1 MYDRNY
7 YAQVDD
13 AMMKLWK
20 DFGRRLLHVL
30 DGTMRYVLTL
40 PIRTYEYIYDTIS
53 GELTKSVWKQ
63 DSVSKLETEWT
74 HLKRREL

>member
-1 MYDRNY
+1 MYNRNY

-30 DGTMRYVLTL
+30 DGTMRYVLTC
-40 PIRTYEYIYDTIS
+40 RS
-53 GELTKSVWKQ
+53 GHTNTSMTPSPES
-63 DSVSKLETEWT
+63 
-74 HLKRREL
+74 

>member
-1 MYDRNY
+1 MYNRNH

-20 DFGRRLLHVL
+20 DFGRRLLRVL

-40 PIRTYEYIYDTIS
+40 PIRLYEHIYDTMS
-53 GELTKSVWKQ
+53 GELESQ
-63 DSVSKLETEWT
+63 RGSRIRFQN
-74 HLKRREL
+74 LKRDGHI

>member
-40 PIRTYEYIYDTIS
+40 PIRTYLKEFCERS
-53 GELTKSVWKQ
+53 FAKTKNINFEGK
-63 DSVSKLETEWT
+63 
-74 HLKRREL
+74 

>member
-1 MYDRNY
+1 MYNRNY
-7 YAQVDD
+7 YAQLDK

-40 PIRTYEYIYDTIS
+40 PIRTYEYIYDTIY
-53 GELTKSVWKQ
+53 GEITSERERKIRFQ
-63 DSVSKLETEWT
+63 NM
-74 HLKRREL
+74 KRDGHI

>member
-1 MYDRNY
+1 MYNRNY
-7 YAQVDD
+7 YAQVDG

-40 PIRTYEYIYDTIS
+40 PIRLYEYIYDTIS
-53 GELTKSVWKQ
+53 GELESQRESRIRFQNLKQ
-63 DSVSKLETEWT
+63 NG
-74 HLKRREL
+74 HI

>member
-13 AMMKLWK
+13 VMMKLWK

-40 PIRTYEYIYDTIS
+40 PIRMYEYIYDTIS
-53 GELTKSVWKQ
+53 GELESQRGSRIRFQNLKQ
-63 DSVSKLETEWT
+63 DG
-74 HLKRREL
+74 HI

>member
-1 MYDRNY
+1 MYNRNY

-20 DFGRRLLHVL
+20 DFGRRLLRVL

-40 PIRTYEYIYDTIS
+40 PIRLYEYIYDAIS
-53 GELTKSVWKQ
+53 GELERQRGSRIRFQ
-63 DSVSKLETEWT
+63 N
-74 HLKRREL
+74 LKRDVHI